1 MRNYII
7 RPIPLCK
14 GARDRTQLTYRRG
27 AGEKVEICCYAWY
40 IQGATP
46 QIIVDTGTTAEWY
59 HTQGVSQQEHLHY
72 IEDSMARFNVRPED
86 IDIVI
91 LTHLHADHVEQAKKF
106 TRAKFYV
113 QKDELEAT
121 GHPAMETEYVK
132 GLFAG
137 LDFKVLDG
145 DAQITDGVR
154 VIFTPGH
161 TPGTQS
167 VAVETARGTAVI
179 SGFCSIEDNFGNE
192 AKGRPIA
199 APGVYTNFL
208 QAYDSIIK
216 VKQTADI
223 IIPLHDMKYTQI
235 DTIP

>member
-1 MRNYII
+1 MKNYIV

-14 GARDRTQLTYRRG
+14 GARDRTQLTYRQG
-27 AGEKVEICCYAWY
+27 SGEKVEICCYAWY
-40 IQGATP
+40 IQGAKP
-46 QIIVDTGTTAEWY
+46 EIMVDTGTTAEWY
-59 HTQGVSQQEHLHY
+59 HAHGVSQQEHIQYL
-72 IEDSMARFNVRPED
+72 EDSMARFNVRPED

-91 LTHLHADHVEQAKKF
+91 LTHLHADHVEQAHKF
-106 TRAKFYV
+106 TRARFYV

-121 GHPAMETEYVK
+121 RHPAMATEYVTS
-132 GLFAG
+132 LFAG
-137 LDFKVLDG
+137 LDFEVLDG
-145 DAQITDGVR
+145 DTRITDGIR

-167 VAVETARGTAVI
+167 VAVETARGIAVI

-192 AKGRPIA
+192 AKGLPVA
-199 APGVYTNFL
+199 APGVYANLL

-223 IIPLHDMKYTQI
+223 LIPLHDMKYTHI
-235 DTIP
+235 GAIP

>member
-27 AGEKVEICCYAWY
+27 QGEKVEICCYAWY
-40 IQGATP
+40 IQGAKP

-59 HTQGVSQQEHLHY
+59 HTQGISQQEHLHY
-72 IEDSMARFNVRPED
+72 IEDSLGKFNVRLED

-91 LTHLHADHVEQAKKF
+91 LTHLHADHVEQVKKF

-121 GHPAMETEYVK
+121 RHPAMETEYVK
-132 GLFAG
+132 SLFAG
-137 LDFKVLDG
+137 LDFEVLDG
-145 DAQITDGVR
+145 DAPITDGIK

-167 VAVETARGTAVI
+167 VAVETAQGIAVI
-179 SGFCSIEDNFGNE
+179 SGFCSVEDNFGNE
-192 AKGRPIA
+192 SKGRPMA
-199 APGVYTNFL
+199 APGVYTNLL

-223 IIPLHDMKYTQI
+223 IIPLHDMKYTHV
-235 DTIP
+235 DAIP